1 MLTRLR
7 VKGFKNLVDV
17 DVRFGPFTCIAG
29 PNGAGKSNLFDAI
42 TFLGDLA
49 SMPIMKAASRARGT
63 NGRISDFHSLFFKD
77 VKGDFL
83 PMIFIAEMI
92 VPRTVIDDFDRTA
105 MPTATFLEYTLELRL
120 SETHA
125 DPSPADPIYIEQEGL
140 RAINS
145 SEAPKHLGFKPE
157 EGWIKKHIFG
167 PGSRRTAFISTEISG
182 NPSQP
187 AIRLFGDQTKKGGPP
202 FLVPARKSPQTIVSG
217 ANSSSHPTALA
228 ARSELR
234 SWRLLQL
241 EPTALRGFDNF
252 GDDPHITST
261 GEHLPG
267 ALMRLDNHAEVSQRL
282 SELLPDIVS
291 VNVDADE
298 KRQVKTLLLTM
309 KDKETYTASSLSDG
323 TLRFLA
329 LAVLALDPEF
339 GGLLCMEEPE
349 NGIHPSRIPQ
359 MLSLVRSLSEDVETD
374 ETGACMPSSDT
385 EAKFAPPIRQ
395 LIINTHSPL
404 VVAELRDDELL
415 FAETLK
421 MKGKSFVN
429 FKPLPNTWRQTISDA
444 TGAELIT
451 RGEIASYL
459 SGHKQSVRPVRHA
472 DLVAR
477 LAESPVV
484 QPPRPATLDLF
495 QHAKS

>member
-49 SMPIMKAASRARGT
+49 SMPIIKAASRARGT

-77 VKGDFL
+77 SKGQFL
-83 PMIFIAEMI
+83 PMVFIAEMI
-92 VPRTVIDDFDRTA
+92 VPSKVMDDFDRPA
-105 MPTATFLEYTLELRL
+105 KPTATFLEYTLELRL
-120 SETHA
+120 SDTPT
-125 DPSPADPIYIEQEGL
+125 DQLSADPIYIEREEL

-145 SEAPKHLGFKPE
+145 SEANKHLGFARPQP
-157 EGWIKKHIFG
+157 WIKQHIFG
-167 PGSRRTAFISTEISG
+167 PGNKRTPFISTEISG
-182 NPSQP
+182 NPGQP
-187 AIRLFGDQTKKGGPP
+187 AIKLFSDQTERGGPP

-217 ANSSSHPTALA
+217 VNSSSHPTALA

-241 EPTALRGFDNF
+241 EPTALRKSDDF
-252 GDDPHITST
+252 GDDPYVTST

-267 ALMRLDNHAEVSQRL
+267 ALMRLDNHAEVSLRL
-282 SELLPDIVS
+282 SELLPDIVAVS
-291 VNVDADE
+291 VDADE

-359 MLSLVRSLSEDVETD
+359 MLSLVRSLSEEVETD
-374 ETGACMPSSDT
+374 D
-385 EAKFAPPIRQ
+385 EARVSTIRQ

-421 MKGKSFVN
+421 LKGKAFVN
-429 FKPLPNTWRQTISDA
+429 FKPLPDSWRQTVS
-444 TGAELIT
+444 GVRGSELIS
-451 RGEIASYL
+451 RGEILSYL
-459 SGHKQSVRPVRHA
+459 SGQKYAARLVKQSS
-472 DLVAR
+472 LVGR
-477 LAESPVV
+477 LAESPTEALSV
-484 QPPRPATLDLF
+484 TTTIDLF
-495 QHAKS
+495 QQTAS

>member
-7 VKGFKNLVDV
+7 VQGFKNLVDV
-17 DVRFGPFTCIAG
+17 DVRFDQFTCIAG

-63 NGRISDFHSLFFKD
+63 NGRISDFQSLFFKD
-77 VKGDFL
+77 ARGEFL
-83 PMIFIAEMI
+83 PMLFIAEMI
-92 VPRTVIDDFDRTA
+92 VPSAVTDDFDRPAT
-105 MPTATFLEYTLELRL
+105 PTATFLEYTLELRL

-125 DPSPADPIYIEQEGL
+125 DPSPADPIYIEQECL

-145 SEAPKHLGFKPE
+145 SDAAKHLGFSRPPA
-157 EGWIKKHIFG
+157 WIKKHIFG
-167 PGSRRTAFISTEISG
+167 PGSKRTPFISTEVSG
-182 NPSQP
+182 VPGQP

-217 ANSSSHPTALA
+217 ANSSTHPTALA

-241 EPTALRGFDNF
+241 EPTALRRFDNF

-267 ALMRLDNHAEVSQRL
+267 ALMRLNNNAEVSERL
-282 SELLPDIVS
+282 SNLLPDIVS
-291 VNVDADE
+291 VSVDADE

-309 KDKETYTASSLSDG
+309 KDKQTYTASSLSDG

-359 MLSLVRSLSEDVETD
+359 MLSLVRSLSEDAD
-374 ETGACMPSSDT
+374 EASLTTS
-385 EAKFAPPIRQ
+385 PIRQ
-395 LIINTHSPL
+395 IIINTHSPL
-404 VVAELRDDELL
+404 VVAELTDSELL

-421 MKGKSFVN
+421 KKAKAFVN
-429 FKPLPNTWRQTISDA
+429 FKPLPDTWRQVASD
-444 TGAELIT
+444 GKNAELVT
-451 RGEIASYL
+451 RGQLMAYL
-459 SGHKQSVRPVRHA
+459 SGHALR
-472 DLVAR
+472 AR
-477 LAESPVV
+477 TDVHTGLIGRFAYTS
-484 QPPRPATLDLF
+484 PATICGESTRDLF
-495 QHAKS
+495 QQIKT

>member
-17 DVRFGPFTCIAG
+17 DVRFDQFTCIAG

-63 NGRISDFHSLFFKD
+63 NGRISDFQSLFFKD
-77 VKGDFL
+77 VKGEFL
-83 PMIFIAEMI
+83 PMLFVAEMI
-92 VPRTVIDDFDRTA
+92 VPSAVTDDFDRPA
-105 MPTATFLEYTLELRL
+105 APTATFLEYTLELRL

-140 RAINS
+140 KAINS
-145 SEAPKHLGFKPE
+145 SEAAKHLGFSKPPT
-157 EGWIKKHIFG
+157 WIKKHIFG
-167 PGSRRTAFISTEISG
+167 PGNKRTPFISTEISG
-182 NPSQP
+182 NPNQP
-187 AIRLFGDQTKKGGPP
+187 AIKLYSDQTERGGPP

-217 ANSSSHPTALA
+217 VNSSTHPTALA

-241 EPTALRGFDNF
+241 EPTALRRFDNF

-267 ALMRLDNHAEVSQRL
+267 ALMRLNNHAEVSERL
-282 SELLPDIVS
+282 SNLLPDIVS
-291 VNVDADE
+291 VSVDADE

-309 KDKETYTASSLSDG
+309 KDKQTYTASSLSDG

-359 MLSLVRSLSEDVETD
+359 MLSLVRSLSENTD
-374 ETGACMPSSDT
+374 ETTVALS
-385 EAKFAPPIRQ
+385 PIRQ
-395 LIINTHSPL
+395 IIINTHSPL
-404 VVAELRDDELL
+404 VVAELNDSELL

-421 MKGKSFVN
+421 RKAKAFVN
-429 FKPLPNTWRQTISDA
+429 FKPLPSTWRQVASDGR
-444 TGAELIT
+444 GAELVT
-451 RGEIASYL
+451 RGQLMSYL
-459 SGHKQSVRPVRHA
+459 SGHELRARTDAHKG
-472 DLVAR
+472 LVGR
-477 LAESPVV
+477 FSFTSSKISGEP
-484 QPPRPATLDLF
+484 THDLF
-495 QHAKS
+495 QQPRS

>member
-17 DVRFGPFTCIAG
+17 DVRFGQFTCIAG

-42 TFLGDLA
+42 AFLGDLA

-77 VKGDFL
+77 SKGNFL
-83 PMIFIAEMI
+83 PMLFIAEMI
-92 VPRTVIDDFDRTA
+92 VPSKVIDDFDRAAT
-105 MPTATFLEYTLELRL
+105 PTATFLEYTLELHL

-125 DPSPADPIYIEQEGL
+125 DLSPSDPIFIEREEL

-145 SEAPKHLGFKPE
+145 SEAAKHLGFSPE
-157 EGWIKKHIFG
+157 PAWIKKHIFG
-167 PGSRRTAFISTEISG
+167 PGSKRTPFISTDTDT
-182 NPSQP
+182 NPNQP
-187 AIRLFGDQTKKGGPP
+187 AIRLFGDQTKRGGPP
-202 FLVPARKSPQTIVSG
+202 FLVPARKSPQTIVCG

-241 EPTALRGFDNF
+241 EPTALRRFDNF
-252 GDDPHITST
+252 GDDTYITSI

-267 ALMRLDNHAEVSQRL
+267 ALMRIDSNAEVSQRL
-282 SELLPDIVS
+282 SQLLPDIVS

-298 KRQVKTLLLTM
+298 KRKTKTVLLTM

-323 TLRFLA
+323 TLRFMA

-359 MLSLVRSLSEDVETD
+359 MLSLVRSLSEDIDIDGGD
-374 ETGACMPSSDT
+374 ETTTS
-385 EAKFAPPIRQ
+385 IRQ

-404 VVAELRDDELL
+404 VVAGLHDDELL

-421 MKGKSFVN
+421 LKTKAFVN
-429 FKPLPNTWRQTISDA
+429 FKALQGTWRQTASNA
-444 TGAELIT
+444 KGAELIT
-451 RGEIASYL
+451 RGEILSYL
-459 SGHKQSVRPVRHA
+459 GGHKRSARSVERA
-472 DLVAR
+472 DLVGR
-477 LAESPVV
+477 LAELPTAPLPLPSTP
-484 QPPRPATLDLF
+484 DLF
-495 QHAKS
+495 QQAQP

>member
-17 DVRFGPFTCIAG
+17 DVRFGQFTCIAG

-77 VKGDFL
+77 SKGDFL
-83 PMIFIAEMI
+83 PMLFIAEMI
-92 VPRTVIDDFDRTA
+92 VPSTVNDDFDRPA
-105 MPTATFLEYTLELRL
+105 KPTATFLQYTLELRL

-125 DPSPADPIYIEQEGL
+125 DSSSADPIYIEQEGL

-145 SEAPKHLGFKPE
+145 SEAAKHLGFPQSPA
-157 EGWIKKHIFG
+157 WIKKHIFG
-167 PGSRRTAFISTEISG
+167 PGNKRTPFISTETSG

-187 AIRLFGDQTKKGGPP
+187 AIKLFSDKTERGGPP

-217 ANSSSHPTALA
+217 VNSSSHPTALA

-241 EPTALRGFDNF
+241 EPSALRRFDNF
-252 GDDPHITST
+252 GDDPYITST

-282 SELLPDIVS
+282 SQLLPDIVS
-291 VNVDADE
+291 VSVDADE

-323 TLRFLA
+323 TLRFMA

-359 MLSLVRSLSEDVETD
+359 MLSLVRSLSEDIEAD
-374 ETGACMPSSDT
+374 EDGAAASS
-385 EAKFAPPIRQ
+385 IRQ

-421 MKGKSFVN
+421 MKAKAFVN
-429 FKPLPNTWRQTISDA
+429 FKPLQGTWRQIASNA
-444 TGAELIT
+444 KGAELIT
-451 RGEIASYL
+451 RGEILSYL
-459 SGHKQSVRPVRHA
+459 SGHKYAARSVGHT
-472 DLVAR
+472 DLVGR
-477 LAESPVV
+477 LAESPTA
-484 QPPRPATLDLF
+484 PPARPSTPDLF
-495 QHAKS
+495 QQAKS

>member
-7 VKGFKNLVDV
+7 VQGFKNLVDV

-29 PNGAGKSNLFDAI
+29 PNGVGKSNLFDAI

-63 NGRISDFHSLFFKD
+63 NGRISDFHSLFFKNA
-77 VKGDFL
+77 KGDFL
-83 PMIFIAEMI
+83 PMLFVAEMI
-92 VPRTVIDDFDRTA
+92 VPSTVIDDFDRTA
-105 MPTATFLEYTLELRL
+105 TPTATFLEYTLELRL

-140 RAINS
+140 IAINS
-145 SEAPKHLGFKPE
+145 SEAAKRLGFNPAP
-157 EGWIKKHIFG
+157 GWIKKHIFG
-167 PGSRRTAFISTEISG
+167 PGPRRTPFISTEMSG
-182 NPSQP
+182 HPSQP

-241 EPTALRGFDNF
+241 EPSALRQFDNF
-252 GDDPHITST
+252 GEDPHVTST
-261 GEHLPG
+261 GEHLPS
-267 ALMRLDNHAEVSQRL
+267 ALMRLNNHAEVSQRL

-291 VNVDADE
+291 VSVDADE
-298 KRQVKTLLLTM
+298 KRQVMTLLLTM

-349 NGIHPSRIPQ
+349 NGIHPSRIPL
-359 MLSLVRSLSEDVETD
+359 MLRLVRSLSQEMEADID
-374 ETGACMPSSDT
+374 ET
-385 EAKFAPPIRQ
+385 APPSIRQ

-404 VVAELRDDELL
+404 VAAELHDGELL

-429 FKPLPNTWRQTISDA
+429 FKPLPNTWRQTISGVK
-444 TGAELIT
+444 GAELIS
-451 RGEIASYL
+451 RGEILSYL
-459 SGHKQSVRPVRHA
+459 SGRMNAVRSVEHS
-472 DLVAR
+472 DLVGR
-477 LAESPVV
+477 LAETHPEITT
-484 QPPRPATLDLF
+484 QPTTLDLF
-495 QHAKS
+495 QHAR

>member
-7 VKGFKNLVDV
+7 VQGFKNLLNIDI
-17 DVRFGPFTCIAG
+17 RFGQFTCIAG

-63 NGRISDFHSLFFKD
+63 NGRISDFHSLFFKNP
-77 VKGDFL
+77 KGDFS
-83 PMIFIAEMI
+83 PMLFIAEMI
-92 VPRTVIDDFDRTA
+92 VPSIVTDDFDRSA
-105 MPTATFLEYTLELRL
+105 KPTATFLEYTLELRL

-125 DPSPADPIYIEQEGL
+125 DSSPSDPIYIEQEGL

-145 SEAPKHLGFKPE
+145 SEAAKHLGFAQSPA
-157 EGWIKKHIFG
+157 WIKKHIYG
-167 PGSRRTAFISTEISG
+167 PSSRRTPFIETSG
-182 NPSQP
+182 NPNQP
-187 AIRLFGDQTKKGGPP
+187 AIRLFGDQTKKGVPP

-241 EPTALRGFDNF
+241 EPSALRRFDNF
-252 GDDPHITST
+252 GDDPYITST

-323 TLRFLA
+323 TLRFMA

-359 MLSLVRSLSEDVETD
+359 MLGLVRSLSEDVEAD
-374 ETGACMPSSDT
+374 EGQDSTPS
-385 EAKFAPPIRQ
+385 IRQ
-395 LIINTHSPL
+395 VIVNTHSPL

-421 MKGKSFVN
+421 LKGKGFVN
-429 FKPLPNTWRQTISDA
+429 FKPLVGTWRKNISDA

-451 RGEIASYL
+451 RGEILSYL
-459 SGHKQSVRPVRHA
+459 SGNRRITRLGASVQ
-472 DLVAR
+472 LVGR
-477 LAESPVV
+477 WAEP
-484 QPPRPATLDLF
+484 TGDLF
-495 QHAKS
+495 HQARS

>member
-17 DVRFGPFTCIAG
+17 DIRFGPFTCIAG

-49 SMPIMKAASRARGT
+49 SMSIMKAASQARGT

-77 VKGDFL
+77 SKGTFL
-83 PMIFIAEMI
+83 PMVFIAEMI
-92 VPRTVIDDFDRTA
+92 VPSRVIDDFDREA
-105 MPTATFLEYTLELRL
+105 IPTATFLEYTLELRL

-125 DPSPADPIYIEQEGL
+125 DSSPTDPIYIEQEGL
-140 RAINS
+140 LAINS
-145 SEAPKHLGFKPE
+145 SEAEKHLGFNPE
-157 EGWIKKHIFG
+157 PGWVKKHIFG
-167 PGSRRTAFISTEISG
+167 PGRRRTAFISTEM
-182 NPSQP
+182 PADLSQP
-187 AIRLFGDQTKKGGPP
+187 SIRLFGDQTKKGGPP
-202 FLVPARKSPQTIVSG
+202 FLVPARRSPQTIVSG

-241 EPTALRGFDNF
+241 EPSALRRFDNF
-252 GDDPHITST
+252 GDDPYITST

-282 SELLPDIVS
+282 SELLPDIVA

-329 LAVLALDPEF
+329 LAVLALDPQF

-359 MLSLVRSLSEDVETD
+359 MLRLVRSLSEGVEVD
-374 ETGACMPSSDT
+374 ETEKSVA
-385 EAKFAPPIRQ
+385 PIRQ

-421 MKGKSFVN
+421 MKGKAFVN
-429 FKPLPNTWRQTISDA
+429 FKPLQATWRQNISEA
-444 TGAELIT
+444 AGAELIT
-451 RGEIASYL
+451 RGEIMSYL
-459 SGHKQSVRPVRHA
+459 DGHRGSTRTNGNSPLIR
-472 DLVAR
+472 R
-477 LAESPVV
+477 LADWTPT
-484 QPPRPATLDLF
+484 PDFF
-495 QHAKS
+495 Q

>member
-49 SMPIMKAASRARGT
+49 SMPIIKAASRARGT

-77 VKGDFL
+77 SQGNFL
-83 PMIFIAEMI
+83 PMMFIAEMI
-92 VPRTVIDDFDRTA
+92 VPGKVIDDFDRTA
-105 MPTATFLEYTLELRL
+105 KPTATFLEYTLELRL

-145 SEAPKHLGFKPE
+145 SEATKHLGFNPE
-157 EGWIKKHIFG
+157 PGWIKKHVFG
-167 PGSRRTAFISTEISG
+167 PGPRRTAFISTEMLG
-182 NPSQP
+182 HPSQP

-202 FLVPARKSPQTIVSG
+202 FLVPARKSPQTVVSG

-241 EPTALRGFDNF
+241 EPSALRRFDNF
-252 GDDPHITST
+252 GDDPHVTST
-261 GEHLPG
+261 GEHLPA

-359 MLSLVRSLSEDVETD
+359 MLRLVRSLSEDVEADDD
-374 ETGACMPSSDT
+374 ETSAPS
-385 EAKFAPPIRQ
+385 IRQ

-421 MKGKSFVN
+421 MKGKAFVN
-429 FKPLPNTWRQTISDA
+429 FKPLLDTWRQRASGA
-444 TGAELIT
+444 KGAELIT
-451 RGEIASYL
+451 RGEILSYL
-459 SGHKQSVRPVRHA
+459 SGHRSTTRSSPSAPLVGRFSEPVA
-472 DLVAR
+472 
-477 LAESPVV
+477 STP
-484 QPPRPATLDLF
+484 DLF
-495 QHAKS
+495 QQAKS

>member
-17 DVRFGPFTCIAG
+17 DVRFGQFTCIAG

-77 VKGDFL
+77 SQGEFA
-83 PMIFIAEMI
+83 PMLFIAEMI
-92 VPRTVIDDFDRTA
+92 VPSTVTDDFDRPA
-105 MPTATFLEYTLELRL
+105 KPTATFLEYTLELRL
-120 SETHA
+120 SEPNA
-125 DPSPADPIYIEQEGL
+125 DATQSDPIYIEQEGL

-145 SEAPKHLGFKPE
+145 SEAAKHLGFFVPPE
-157 EGWIKKHIFG
+157 WSRKHIFG
-167 PGSRRTAFISTEISG
+167 PGSKRTPFISTTVSG

-187 AIRLFGDQTKKGGPP
+187 SIRLFGDQTKKGGPP

-241 EPTALRGFDNF
+241 EPSALRRFDNF
-252 GDDPHITST
+252 GDDPHITPI

-267 ALMRLDNHAEVSQRL
+267 ALMRLDNHAGVSQRL

-298 KRQVKTLLLTM
+298 KRQVKMLLLTM
-309 KDKETYTASSLSDG
+309 KDKQTYTASSLSDG
-323 TLRFLA
+323 TLRFMA

-339 GGLLCMEEPE
+339 AMHGSEAPGTVIGTMDAKDINYASNYLANLVRTYNLPPKILIVHRFTEDMVTHDRLITPLPEVQIVMDMDGWGSQAKKIGTYNAVIYLEPVEFTGFKIFYKNDIKPPSTGLLSPAEVLKLT
-349 NGIHPSRIPQ
+349 PS
-359 MLSLVRSLSEDVETD
+359 
-374 ETGACMPSSDT
+374 PS
-385 EAKFAPPIRQ
+385 FIQ
-395 LIINTHSPL
+395 Y
-404 VVAELRDDELL
+404 
-415 FAETLK
+415 
-421 MKGKSFVN
+421 
-429 FKPLPNTWRQTISDA
+429 Q
-444 TGAELIT
+444 
-451 RGEIASYL
+451 
-459 SGHKQSVRPVRHA
+459 
-472 DLVAR
+472 
-477 LAESPVV
+477 
-484 QPPRPATLDLF
+484 
-495 QHAKS
+495 

>member
-1 MLTRLR
+1 MLTRFR

-49 SMPIMKAASRARGT
+49 SMPILKAASRARGT

-77 VKGDFL
+77 SKGNFA
-83 PMIFIAEMI
+83 PMLFIAEMI
-92 VPRTVIDDFDRTA
+92 VPSEVIDDFDRRA
-105 MPTATFLEYTLELRL
+105 KPTATFLEYTLELRL

-125 DPSPADPIYIEQEGL
+125 DQSPADPIYIEQEGL

-145 SEAPKHLGFKPE
+145 SEASKHLGFSQSPA
-157 EGWIKKHIFG
+157 WIKKHIFG
-167 PGSRRTAFISTEISG
+167 PGNKRTPFISTEISG

-187 AIRLFGDQTKKGGPP
+187 AIKLFGDQTKMGGPP

-217 ANSSSHPTALA
+217 VNSASHPTALA

-234 SWRLLQL
+234 SWQLLQL
-241 EPTALRGFDNF
+241 EPTALRRFDNF
-252 GDDPHITST
+252 GDEPYVSST

-267 ALMRLDNHAEVSQRL
+267 ALMRLDSHAEVSQRL

-359 MLSLVRSLSEDVETD
+359 MLRLVRSLSEDVD
-374 ETGACMPSSDT
+374 ADDDDNAGMP
-385 EAKFAPPIRQ
+385 APSIRQ

-429 FKPLPNTWRQTISDA
+429 FKPLVGTWRQNASDA
-444 TGAELIT
+444 KGAELIT
-451 RGEIASYL
+451 RGEILSYL
-459 SGHKQSVRPVRHA
+459 AGHRQTTMSNGRTP
-472 DLVAR
+472 LVGR
-477 LAESPVV
+477 LAEPDSTTP
-484 QPPRPATLDLF
+484 DLF
-495 QHAKS
+495 QSPK

>member
-7 VKGFKNLVDV
+7 VQGFKNLVDV

-63 NGRISDFHSLFFKD
+63 NGRISDFHSLFFKNA
-77 VKGDFL
+77 KGDFL
-83 PMIFIAEMI
+83 PMLFVAEMI
-92 VPRTVIDDFDRTA
+92 VPSTVIDDFDRTA
-105 MPTATFLEYTLELRL
+105 TPTATFLEYTLELRL

-140 RAINS
+140 IAINS
-145 SEAPKHLGFKPE
+145 SEAAKRLGFNTTP
-157 EGWIKKHIFG
+157 GWIKKHIFG
-167 PGSRRTAFISTEISG
+167 PGSRRTPFISTAMSG
-182 NPSQP
+182 HPSQP
-187 AIRLFGDQTKKGGPP
+187 AIRLFSEQTKKGGPP

-217 ANSSSHPTALA
+217 ANSTTHPTALA

-241 EPTALRGFDNF
+241 EPSALRQFDNF
-252 GDDPHITST
+252 GEDPHVTST
-261 GEHLPG
+261 GEHLPS
-267 ALMRLDNHAEVSQRL
+267 ALMRLNNHAEVSQRL

-291 VNVDADE
+291 VSVDADE
-298 KRQVKTLLLTM
+298 KRQVMTLLLTM

-349 NGIHPSRIPQ
+349 NGIHPSRIPL
-359 MLSLVRSLSEDVETD
+359 MLRLVRSLSQEMDSDMD
-374 ETGACMPSSDT
+374 ETTPPS
-385 EAKFAPPIRQ
+385 IRQ

-404 VVAELRDDELL
+404 VAAELHDGELL

-429 FKPLPNTWRQTISDA
+429 FKPLPSTWRQAISGVK
-444 TGAELIT
+444 GAELIS
-451 RGEIASYL
+451 RGEILSYL
-459 SGHKQSVRPVRHA
+459 SGHKHVARSVGHTS
-472 DLVAR
+472 LVGR
-477 LAESPVV
+477 LAET
-484 QPPRPATLDLF
+484 PPELTSQLATLDLF
-495 QHAKS
+495 QQAQ

>member
-63 NGRISDFHSLFFKD
+63 NGRISDFHSLFFRNHQ
-77 VKGDFL
+77 GNFL

-92 VPRTVIDDFDRTA
+92 VPSKVIDDFDRTA
-105 MPTATFLEYTLELRL
+105 TPTATFLEYTLELRL
-120 SETHA
+120 SENHS
-125 DPSPADPIYIEQEGL
+125 DSSPADPIYIEQEGL
-140 RAINS
+140 LAINS
-145 SEAPKHLGFKPE
+145 SDAAKHLGFNPE
-157 EGWIKKHIFG
+157 LEWIKKHIFG
-167 PGSRRTAFISTEISG
+167 PGPRRTAFISTEMSG
-182 NPSQP
+182 HPSQP
-187 AIRLFGDQTKKGGPP
+187 AIRLFSDQTKRGGPP

-217 ANSSSHPTALA
+217 ANSSTHPTALA

-241 EPTALRGFDNF
+241 EPSALRRFDDF
-252 GDDPHITST
+252 GDDPYITST

-267 ALMRLDNHAEVSQRL
+267 ALMRLDNYAEVSQRL

-291 VNVDADE
+291 VDVDADE

-309 KDKETYTASSLSDG
+309 KNKEVYTASSLSDG
-323 TLRFLA
+323 TLRFMA

-359 MLSLVRSLSEDVETD
+359 MLKLVRSLSEDIETD
-374 ETGACMPSSDT
+374 DEEKSAPS
-385 EAKFAPPIRQ
+385 IRQ

-421 MKGKSFVN
+421 MKGKAFVD
-429 FKPLPNTWRQTISDA
+429 FKPLQETWRQSA
-444 TGAELIT
+444 SGAKGAALIT
-451 RGEIASYL
+451 RGEILSYL
-459 SGHKQSVRPVRHA
+459 DGHRGN
-472 DLVAR
+472 AR
-477 LAESPVV
+477 SNGKAPLIRRFAE
-484 QPPRPATLDLF
+484 PAPSNHDLF
-495 QHAKS
+495 QQVKS

>member
-7 VKGFKNLVDV
+7 VQGFKNLVDV

-42 TFLGDLA
+42 TFLGELA
-49 SMPIMKAASRARGT
+49 SMPIIKAASRARGT

-77 VKGDFL
+77 SKGDFL
-83 PMIFIAEMI
+83 PMLFIAEMI
-92 VPRTVIDDFDRTA
+92 VSSKVIDDFDRTA
-105 MPTATFLEYTLELRL
+105 TPTATFLEYTLELRL

-125 DPSPADPIYIEQEGL
+125 DSSPADPIYIEREEL

-145 SEAPKHLGFKPE
+145 SEATKHLGFNPE
-157 EGWIKKHIFG
+157 PAWIKKHIFG
-167 PGSRRTAFISTEISG
+167 PGPRRTAFISTEMSG
-182 NPSQP
+182 HPSQP

-241 EPTALRGFDNF
+241 EPSALRRFDNF
-252 GDDPHITST
+252 GDDPYITST

-349 NGIHPSRIPQ
+349 NGIHPSRIPK
-359 MLSLVRSLSEDVETD
+359 MLSLVRSLSEEVEADDDVT
-374 ETGACMPSSDT
+374 S
-385 EAKFAPPIRQ
+385 APTIRQ

-421 MKGKSFVN
+421 MKAKAFVN
-429 FKPLPNTWRQTISDA
+429 FKPLPTTWRQSA
-444 TGAELIT
+444 SGVKGAELIT
-451 RGEIASYL
+451 RGEILSYL
-459 SGHKQSVRPVRHA
+459 SGHKHSARSVRHTH
-472 DLVAR
+472 LVGR
-477 LAESPVV
+477 LAESPH
-484 QPPRPATLDLF
+484 PSTPDLF
-495 QHAKS
+495 QQAKS

>member
-7 VKGFKNLVDV
+7 VRGFKNLVDV

-63 NGRISDFHSLFFKD
+63 NGRISDFHSLFFKNS
-77 VKGDFL
+77 KGDFL
-83 PMIFIAEMI
+83 PMLFIAEMI
-92 VPRTVIDDFDRTA
+92 VPSKVIDDFDRPA
-105 MPTATFLEYTLELRL
+105 KPTATFLEYTLELRL

-125 DPSPADPIYIEQEGL
+125 DSSPADPIYIEQEGL

-145 SEAPKHLGFKPE
+145 SEAAKHLGFSQSS
-157 EGWIKKHIFG
+157 GWVKQHIFG
-167 PGSRRTAFISTEISG
+167 PGNKRTPFISTEISG

-187 AIRLFGDQTKKGGPP
+187 AIKLFSDQTERGGPP

-217 ANSSSHPTALA
+217 VNSSSHPTALA

-241 EPTALRGFDNF
+241 EPSALRRFDNF

-329 LAVLALDPEF
+329 LAVLALDPKF

-359 MLSLVRSLSEDVETD
+359 MLSLVRSLSEEVEADDD
-374 ETGACMPSSDT
+374 ETSALT
-385 EAKFAPPIRQ
+385 IRQ

-421 MKGKSFVN
+421 MKAKAFVN
-429 FKPLPNTWRQTISDA
+429 FKPLPATWRQTASGVK
-444 TGAELIT
+444 GAELIT
-451 RGEIASYL
+451 RGEILSYL
-459 SGHKQSVRPVRHA
+459 SGHKHSARSVGHA
-472 DLVAR
+472 DLVGR
-477 LAESPVV
+477 LAESP
-484 QPPRPATLDLF
+484 PAHSSHPSTPDLF
-495 QHAKS
+495 QQAKS

>member
-7 VKGFKNLVDV
+7 VKGFKNLLDV

-49 SMPIMKAASRARGT
+49 SMPIIKAASRARGT

-77 VKGDFL
+77 SQGHFL
-83 PMIFIAEMI
+83 PMTFIAEMI
-92 VPRTVIDDFDRTA
+92 VPSKVIDDFDRPA
-105 MPTATFLEYTLELRL
+105 RPTATFLEYTLELRL

-125 DPSPADPIYIEQEGL
+125 DSSPADPIYIEREGL

-145 SEAPKHLGFKPE
+145 SEAAKHLGFSQAPA
-157 EGWIKKHIFG
+157 WIKKHIFG
-167 PGSRRTAFISTEISG
+167 PGNKRTPFISTEISG

-187 AIRLFGDQTKKGGPP
+187 AIKLFSDQTERGGPP

-217 ANSSSHPTALA
+217 VNSSSHPTALA

-241 EPTALRGFDNF
+241 EPSALRRFDNF
-252 GDDPHITST
+252 GDDPYITST
-261 GEHLPG
+261 GQHLPA
-267 ALMRLDNHAEVSQRL
+267 ALMRLDSHAEVSQRL

-309 KDKETYTASSLSDG
+309 KDRETYTASSLSDG

-359 MLSLVRSLSEDVETD
+359 MLRLVRSLSEDVDADED
-374 ETGACMPSSDT
+374 ETAAPS
-385 EAKFAPPIRQ
+385 IRQ

-429 FKPLPNTWRQTISDA
+429 FKPLSDTWRQTISGA
-444 TGAELIT
+444 NGAELIT
-451 RGEIASYL
+451 RGEILSYL
-459 SGHKQSVRPVRHA
+459 DGHRRATRSSASASLVRRFT
-472 DLVAR
+472 
-477 LAESPVV
+477 ESDSSTP
-484 QPPRPATLDLF
+484 DFF
-495 QHAKS
+495 QQAKP

>member
-42 TFLGDLA
+42 TFLSDLA

-77 VKGDFL
+77 SKGEFL
-83 PMIFIAEMI
+83 PMLFIAEMI
-92 VPRTVIDDFDRTA
+92 VPSRVIDDFDRTA
-105 MPTATFLEYTLELRL
+105 KPTATFLEYTLELRL
-120 SETHA
+120 SETHT
-125 DPSPADPIYIEQEGL
+125 DQSPADPIYIEREEL
-140 RAINS
+140 RAIGS
-145 SEAPKHLGFKPE
+145 RDSAQRLGFSKSPA
-157 EGWIKKHIFG
+157 WIKQHVFG
-167 PGSRRTAFISTEISG
+167 PGSRSKPFISTEMSG

-187 AIRLFGDQTKKGGPP
+187 AIRLFGDQTKQGGPP

-241 EPTALRGFDNF
+241 EPTALRRSDDF
-252 GDDPHITST
+252 GDDPYITPT

-267 ALMRLDNHAEVSQRL
+267 ALMRIDNHAEVSLRL

-359 MLSLVRSLSEDVETD
+359 MLELVRSLSQELEAHDDDTVV
-374 ETGACMPSSDT
+374 PS
-385 EAKFAPPIRQ
+385 IRQ

-421 MKGKSFVN
+421 MKGKAFVN
-429 FKPLPNTWRQTISDA
+429 FKPLPDSWRQVITGA
-444 TGAELIT
+444 KGAELIT
-451 RGEIASYL
+451 RGELLSYL
-459 SGHKQSVRPVRHA
+459 TGQNTSNRLVKDA
-472 DLVAR
+472 DLVGR
-477 LAESPVV
+477 LAKSPDEVTRGHV
-484 QPPRPATLDLF
+484 TQDLF
-495 QHAKS
+495 QRAPS

>member
-17 DVRFGPFTCIAG
+17 DVRFGHFTCIAG

-42 TFLGDLA
+42 TFLSDLA
-49 SMPIMKAASRARGT
+49 SMPIMKAAGRARGT

-77 VKGDFL
+77 ASGSFA
-83 PMIFIAEMI
+83 PMVFIAEMI
-92 VPRTVIDDFDRTA
+92 VPSKVIDDFDRSA
-105 MPTATFLEYTLELRL
+105 IPTATFLEYTLELRL
-120 SETHA
+120 SETHT
-125 DPSPADPIYIEQEGL
+125 DISPTDPIYIEREEL

-145 SEAPKHLGFKPE
+145 SDAAKHLGFNPTTA
-157 EGWIKKHIFG
+157 WIKKHIFG
-167 PGSRRTAFISTEISG
+167 PGSRRTAFISTDVET
-182 NPSQP
+182 NPNQP

-234 SWRLLQL
+234 SWRMLQL
-241 EPTALRGFDNF
+241 EPSALRRTDNF
-252 GDDPHITST
+252 GDDPYITST

-267 ALMRLDNHAEVSQRL
+267 ALMRVNNYAEISQRL
-282 SELLPDIVS
+282 SQLLPDV
-291 VNVDADE
+291 VAMTVDADE
-298 KRQVKTLLLTM
+298 KRKVKTLLLTM
-309 KDKETYTASSLSDG
+309 KDKQTYSASSLSDG
-323 TLRFLA
+323 TLRFMA

-359 MLSLVRSLSEDVETD
+359 MLDLVRSLAEDLDTDTDTQET
-374 ETGACMPSSDT
+374 A
-385 EAKFAPPIRQ
+385 AIRQ

-421 MKGKSFVN
+421 QKSKAMVN
-429 FKPLPNTWRQTISDA
+429 FKALHGTWRQTAAQAS
-444 TGAELIT
+444 GAEVIT
-451 RGEIASYL
+451 RGEILSYL
-459 SGHKQSVRPVRHA
+459 GGGKHLARAPGRGDARVG
-472 DLVAR
+472 R
-477 LAESPVV
+477 LADE
-484 QPPRPATLDLF
+484 TIDMF
-495 QHAKS
+495 QRASA

>member
-49 SMPIMKAASRARGT
+49 SMPIIKAASRARGT

-77 VKGDFL
+77 SQGNFL
-83 PMIFIAEMI
+83 PMTFIAEMI
-92 VPRTVIDDFDRTA
+92 VPSKVIDDFDRPA
-105 MPTATFLEYTLELRL
+105 KPTATFLEYTLELRL

-125 DPSPADPIYIEQEGL
+125 DSSPADPIYIEREGL

-145 SEAPKHLGFKPE
+145 SEAAKHLGFSQPLA
-157 EGWIKKHIFG
+157 WIKKHIFG
-167 PGSRRTAFISTEISG
+167 PGSRNTPFISTEISDNPATGIPG
-182 NPSQP
+182 NPGQP
-187 AIRLFGDQTKKGGPP
+187 AIRLFSDQTRKGGPP

-241 EPTALRGFDNF
+241 EPSALRRFDNF
-252 GDDPHITST
+252 GDDPYITST
-261 GEHLPG
+261 GQHLPA

-359 MLSLVRSLSEDVETD
+359 MLRLVRSLSEDVEADDD
-374 ETGACMPSSDT
+374 ETSAPS
-385 EAKFAPPIRQ
+385 IRQ

-421 MKGKSFVN
+421 MKGKAFVN
-429 FKPLPNTWRQTISDA
+429 FKPLLDTWRQRASGTK
-444 TGAELIT
+444 GAELIT
-451 RGEIASYL
+451 RGEILSYL
-459 SGHKQSVRPVRHA
+459 SGHRSTTRSSPSAPLVGRFANSVA
-472 DLVAR
+472 
-477 LAESPVV
+477 S
-484 QPPRPATLDLF
+484 TGDLF
-495 QHAKS
+495 QQAKP

>member
-77 VKGDFL
+77 AHGDFL
-83 PMIFIAEMI
+83 PMVFIAEMI
-92 VPRTVIDDFDRTA
+92 VPSKVIDDFDRPA
-105 MPTATFLEYTLELRL
+105 KPTATFLEYTLELRL

-125 DPSPADPIYIEQEGL
+125 DSSPADPIYIEQEGL

-145 SEAPKHLGFKPE
+145 SEATKHLGFFQPPA
-157 EGWIKKHIFG
+157 WIKKHIFG
-167 PGSRRTAFISTEISG
+167 PGNKRTPFISTEISG
-182 NPSQP
+182 NPTQP
-187 AIRLFGDQTKKGGPP
+187 AVKLFSDQTERGGPP

-217 ANSSSHPTALA
+217 VNSSSHPTALA

-241 EPTALRGFDNF
+241 EPSALRRFDNF
-252 GDDPHITST
+252 GDDPYVTST

-309 KDKETYTASSLSDG
+309 KDRETYTASSLSDG

-359 MLSLVRSLSEDVETD
+359 MLSLVRSLSEELEPDDDGTSV
-374 ETGACMPSSDT
+374 PS
-385 EAKFAPPIRQ
+385 IRQ

-421 MKGKSFVN
+421 MKGKAFVN
-429 FKPLPNTWRQTISDA
+429 FKPLLGTWRQTASGA
-444 TGAELIT
+444 KGAELIT
-451 RGEIASYL
+451 RGEILSYL
-459 SGHKQSVRPVRHA
+459 DGHRRIARTSESGA
-472 DLVAR
+472 LVGR
-477 LAESPVV
+477 FAEQAAS
-484 QPPRPATLDLF
+484 TGDLF
-495 QHAKS
+495 QQA

>member
-7 VKGFKNLVDV
+7 VQGFKNLVDV

-63 NGRISDFHSLFFKD
+63 NGRISDLHSLFFKD
-77 VKGDFL
+77 SKGDFL
-83 PMIFIAEMI
+83 PMLFVAEMI
-92 VPRTVIDDFDRTA
+92 VPSEVIDDFDRPA
-105 MPTATFLEYTLELRL
+105 KPTATFLEYTLELRL

-125 DPSPADPIYIEQEGL
+125 DSSPADPIYIEQEAL
-140 RAINS
+140 KAINS
-145 SEAPKHLGFKPE
+145 SDAAKHLGFSQTPT
-157 EGWIKKHIFG
+157 WIKKHIFG
-167 PGSRRTAFISTEISG
+167 PGSKRTPFISTEISG

-234 SWRLLQL
+234 SWQLLQL
-241 EPTALRGFDNF
+241 EPTALRRFDNF
-252 GDDPHITST
+252 GDDPYVSST

-282 SELLPDIVS
+282 SELLPDVVS

-298 KRQVKTLLLTM
+298 KRQVRTLLLTM

-359 MLSLVRSLSEDVETD
+359 MLRLVRSLSEEVEPDD
-374 ETGACMPSSDT
+374 EGKPAPS
-385 EAKFAPPIRQ
+385 IRQ

-421 MKGKSFVN
+421 MKGKAFVN
-429 FKPLPNTWRQTISDA
+429 FKALVNTWRQSA
-444 TGAELIT
+444 SGAVGAELIT
-451 RGEIASYL
+451 RGEILSYL
-459 SGHKQSVRPVRHA
+459 SGQ
-472 DLVAR
+472 R
-477 LAESPVV
+477 LASRSGASAPLVG
-484 QPPRPATLDLF
+484 RFITDDMF
-495 QHAKS
+495 QKAEP

>member
-7 VKGFKNLVDV
+7 VKGFKNLLDV

-49 SMPIMKAASRARGT
+49 SMPIIKAASRARGT

-77 VKGDFL
+77 AKGKFL
-83 PMIFIAEMI
+83 PMVFIAEMI
-92 VPRTVIDDFDRTA
+92 VPSKVMDDFDRPA
-105 MPTATFLEYTLELRL
+105 KPTATYLEYTLELRL
-120 SETHA
+120 SEANA
-125 DPSPADPIYIEQEGL
+125 DQLPADPIYIEREEL

-145 SEAPKHLGFKPE
+145 SEATKHLGFARPPT
-157 EGWIKKHIFG
+157 WIKQHIFG
-167 PGSRRTAFISTEISG
+167 PGNKRTPFISTEVSG
-182 NPSQP
+182 NPGQP
-187 AIRLFGDQTKKGGPP
+187 AIKLFSDQTERGGPP

-217 ANSSSHPTALA
+217 VNSSSHPTALA

-234 SWRLLQL
+234 AWRLLQL
-241 EPTALRGFDNF
+241 EPSALRRPDDF
-252 GDDPHITST
+252 GDDPYVTST

-267 ALMRLDNHAEVSQRL
+267 ALMRLDNHAEVSLRL

-291 VNVDADE
+291 VDVDADE

-309 KDKETYTASSLSDG
+309 KDRETYTASSLSDG

-359 MLSLVRSLSEDVETD
+359 MLSLVRSLSEEVETD
-374 ETGACMPSSDT
+374 DETRVST
-385 EAKFAPPIRQ
+385 IRQ
-395 LIINTHSPL
+395 LIVNTHSPL
-404 VVAELRDDELL
+404 VVSELRDDELL

-421 MKGKSFVN
+421 LKGKTFVN
-429 FKPLPNTWRQTISDA
+429 FKPLPNSWRQTVS
-444 TGAELIT
+444 GARGTELIS
-451 RGEIASYL
+451 RGEILTYL
-459 SGHKQSVRPVRHA
+459 SGQKYSARSVKQSS
-472 DLVAR
+472 LVGR
-477 LAESPVV
+477 LAESPSEVLSEIST
-484 QPPRPATLDLF
+484 PDLF
-495 QHAKS
+495 QQTTS

>member
-1 MLTRLR
+1 M
-7 VKGFKNLVDV
+7 GFKNLVDV

-63 NGRISDFHSLFFKD
+63 NGRISDFHSLFFKNS
-77 VKGDFL
+77 KGDFL
-83 PMIFIAEMI
+83 PMRFIAEMI
-92 VPRTVIDDFDRTA
+92 VPKSVIDDFDRA
-105 MPTATFLEYTLELRL
+105 AKPTATYLEYTLELRL
-120 SETHA
+120 SGTHA
-125 DPSPADPIYIEQEGL
+125 DPSPADPIYIEEEGL

-145 SEAPKHLGFKPE
+145 SEAAEHLGFPQTKA
-157 EGWIKKHIFG
+157 WIKKYIVG
-167 PGSRRTAFISTEISG
+167 PGNKRTPFISTNISG

-187 AIRLFGDQTKKGGPP
+187 VIRLFGDQTKAGGPP

-241 EPTALRGFDNF
+241 EPTALRRFDNF
-252 GDDPHITST
+252 GDAPYVSSI

-267 ALMRLDNHAEVSQRL
+267 ALMRIDNPAEVSQRL

-291 VNVDADE
+291 VSVDADE

-359 MLSLVRSLSEDVETD
+359 MLNLVRSLSEDAESGDD
-374 ETGACMPSSDT
+374 ETLMAN
-385 EAKFAPPIRQ
+385 IRQ

-421 MKGKSFVN
+421 MKGKAFVN
-429 FKPLPNTWRQTISDA
+429 FKPLSDTWRQTISTA
-444 TGAELIT
+444 NGTELIT
-451 RGEIASYL
+451 RGEILSYL
-459 SGHKQSVRPVRHA
+459 SGHRFKSHSNSSVRAIGRYTENT
-472 DLVAR
+472 R
-477 LAESPVV
+477 
-484 QPPRPATLDLF
+484 DLF
-495 QHAKS
+495 HSGQ

>member
-7 VKGFKNLVDV
+7 VQGFKNLVDV

-63 NGRISDFHSLFFKD
+63 NGRISDFHSLFFKNS
-77 VKGDFL
+77 KGDFL
-83 PMIFIAEMI
+83 PMLFIAEMI
-92 VPRTVIDDFDRTA
+92 VPGKVIDDFDRTA
-105 MPTATFLEYTLELRL
+105 KPTATFLEYTLELRL
-120 SETHA
+120 SATHA
-125 DPSPADPIYIEQEGL
+125 DSSPADPIYIEQEGL

-145 SEAPKHLGFKPE
+145 SEATKHLGFNPE
-157 EGWIKKHIFG
+157 PGWIKKHIFG
-167 PGSRRTAFISTEISG
+167 PGPRSTAFISTVISG
-182 NPSQP
+182 HPSQP
-187 AIRLFGDQTKKGGPP
+187 AIRLFGDQTKQGGPP

-217 ANSSSHPTALA
+217 ANSTSHPTALA

-241 EPTALRGFDNF
+241 EPSALRRFDNF
-252 GDDPHITST
+252 GDDPHVTST

-359 MLSLVRSLSEDVETD
+359 MLSLVRSLSEEVEAHDDVASVLT
-374 ETGACMPSSDT
+374 
-385 EAKFAPPIRQ
+385 IRQ

-421 MKGKSFVN
+421 MKGKAFVN
-429 FKPLPNTWRQTISDA
+429 FKPLPVTWRQIASGA
-444 TGAELIT
+444 KGAELIT
-451 RGEIASYL
+451 RGEILSYL
-459 SGHKQSVRPVRHA
+459 SGHKHSARSVGHA
-472 DLVAR
+472 DLVGR
-477 LAESPVV
+477 LAESP
-484 QPPRPATLDLF
+484 PTPSPRPSTPDFF
-495 QHAKS
+495 QQAKL

>member
-7 VKGFKNLVDV
+7 VQGFKNLVDV

-77 VKGDFL
+77 SKGTFL
-83 PMIFIAEMI
+83 PMVFIAEMI
-92 VPRTVIDDFDRTA
+92 VPSEVIDDFDRPA
-105 MPTATFLEYTLELRL
+105 KPTATFLEYTLELRL

-125 DPSPADPIYIEQEGL
+125 DSSPADPIYIEQEGL
-140 RAINS
+140 KAINS
-145 SEAPKHLGFKPE
+145 SDAAKHLGFSQTPA
-157 EGWIKKHIFG
+157 WIKRHIFG
-167 PGSRRTAFISTEISG
+167 PGSKRTPFISTEISG

-234 SWRLLQL
+234 SWQLLQL
-241 EPTALRGFDNF
+241 EPTALRRFDNF
-252 GDDPHITST
+252 GDDPYVSST

-282 SELLPDIVS
+282 SELLPDVVS
-291 VNVDADE
+291 VKVDADE

-359 MLSLVRSLSEDVETD
+359 MLRLVRSLSEEVEPDD
-374 ETGACMPSSDT
+374 EGKSAPS
-385 EAKFAPPIRQ
+385 IRQ

-421 MKGKSFVN
+421 MKGKAFVN
-429 FKPLPNTWRQTISDA
+429 FKALVNTWRQSA
-444 TGAELIT
+444 SGAVGAELIT
-451 RGEIASYL
+451 KGEILSYL
-459 SGHKQSVRPVRHA
+459 SGQ
-472 DLVAR
+472 R
-477 LAESPVV
+477 LASRSSASASLVGRFITE
-484 QPPRPATLDLF
+484 DMF
-495 QHAKS
+495 QKTEP